1 MYFNPH
7 YIEALMIEPL
17 RYFFSNY
24 TSHAK
29 FIWDPDEKKRTV
41 EIEYKNNVHMVTDNE
56 RPRILVE
63 RGTYQINKT
72 GLTDNLAEA
81 KSVFETKGL
90 EDRTNIVFYNGV
102 GSLIIEARQKG
113 SCEILAD
120 MASHFI
126 LWSRPFICS
135 SQGFKEFGL
144 PMTVGECELMANA
157 EDGVEKFQIII
168 QLPYMK
174 EEHWKVN
181 TDGVKLKNFFLNL
194 TSGSNNLT

>member
-7 YIEALMIEPL
+7 YIEALIAEPL
-17 RYFFSNY
+17 KYFFSTY
-24 TSHAK
+24 TKNSK
-29 FIWDPDEKKRTV
+29 FVWDEDEKKRTV

-63 RGTYQINKT
+63 RGTYQITKT

-81 KSVFETKGL
+81 KSVYETSGL
-90 EDRTNIVFYNGV
+90 EDRINMVFYQGNA
-102 GSLIIEARQKG
+102 SLIIEARQKG

-126 LWSRPFICS
+126 LWSRPFLCS
-135 SQGFKEFGL
+135 TQGFKEFGL
-144 PMTVGECELMANA
+144 PMTVGECELDAGA
-157 EDGVEKFQIII
+157 EDGVEKFRVQI

-174 EEHWKVN
+174 EEHWRVAN
-181 TDGVKLKNFFLNL
+181 DAVKIKNIFQQFVQTTN
-194 TSGSNNLT
+194 